1 MGFLDLFRG
10 QPAVIEG
17 TGEIAEGHARRAE
30 VGDTQLVLCR
40 VEGKLYA
47 LDASC
52 PHEGGRIS
60 EGPLLDGKHA
70 MCPLHNYRF
79 DPRTGAAVGVVCG
92 SAKTY
97 RLREKGG
104 DCEIRI

>member
-17 TGEIAEGHARRAE
+17 TTEIAEGHARKVELAGKQ
-30 VGDTQLVLCR
+30 VVLCR
-40 VEGKLYA
+40 VKGRLYA
-47 LDASC
+47 LDAAC

-79 DPRTGAAVGVVCG
+79 DPRTGAAVGGVCED
-92 SAKTY
+92 AVTY
-97 RLREKGG
+97 RLREKDGSG
-104 DCEIRI
+104 EIWL